1 MRLRVLIVEDEEAL
15 IEPLKY
21 NFTKEGYIVD
31 TALDGEIALNKIFNK
46 PPELIWLD
54 WMLPKISGI
63 DLCKRIRNNKE
74 TKNIPIIMLT
84 ALGEEN
90 DRIQGLEM
98 GADDYVTK
106 PFSIN
111 ELLARAKAVIKRAR
125 PIFAEEKITFC
136 DISLNVATHKVFRE
150 DKEIK
155 LGPTEFNLLR
165 FFLENIDRVFSR
177 DQLLNHVW
185 KNDALVEPRTVD
197 VHVRRLRKV
206 LNTNNKKD
214 YIRTVRSAGYS
225 FGHN

>member
-1 MRLRVLIVEDEEAL
+1 MRLRILIVEDEEAL

-21 NFTKEGYIVD
+21 NFSKAGYIVD
-31 TALDGEIALNKIFNK
+31 TALDGEIALEKILNK
-46 PPELIWLD
+46 PPELILLD

-63 DLCKRIRNNKE
+63 DLCQRLRKHKE

-84 ALGEEN
+84 ARGEEH
-90 DRIQGLEM
+90 DRIKGLEM

-111 ELLARAKAVIKRAR
+111 ELLARAKAVIKRIR
-125 PIFAEEKITFC
+125 PIFAEEKVTFE
-136 DISLNVATHKVFRE
+136 DISLDIATHKVFRK

-165 FFLENIDRVFSR
+165 FFLENKNRVFSR
-177 DQLLNHVW
+177 EQLLNHVW
-185 KNDALVEPRTVD
+185 RHDALVEPRTVD

-206 LNTNNKKD
+206 LNANDKND

>member
-31 TALDGEIALNKIFNK
+31 TALDGEIALDKIFNK
-46 PPELIWLD
+46 PPELILLD

-84 ALGEEN
+84 ARGEEN

-136 DISLNVATHKVFRE
+136 DISLNIATHKVVRG

-165 FFLENIDRVFSR
+165 FFLENIERVFSR
-177 DQLLNHVW
+177 EQLLNHVW

-206 LNTNNKKD
+206 LNTNNEKD

>member
-31 TALDGEIALNKIFNK
+31 TALDGEIALDKIFNK
-46 PPELIWLD
+46 PPELILLD

-84 ALGEEN
+84 ARGEEN

-136 DISLNVATHKVFRE
+136 DISLNIATHKVFRG

-165 FFLENIDRVFSR
+165 FFLENIERVFSR

-206 LNTNNKKD
+206 LNTNNEKD
-214 YIRTVRSAGYS
+214 YIRTVRSTGYS

>member
-31 TALDGEIALNKIFNK
+31 TAQDGEIALDKIFNK
-46 PPELIWLD
+46 PPELILLD

-84 ALGEEN
+84 ARGEEN

-206 LNTNNKKD
+206 LNTNNEKD

>member
-31 TALDGEIALNKIFNK
+31 TALDGEIALDKIFNK
-46 PPELIWLD
+46 PPELILLD

-84 ALGEEN
+84 ARGEEN

-136 DISLNVATHKVFRE
+136 DISLNIATHKVFRG

-155 LGPTEFNLLR
+155 LSPIEFNLLR
-165 FFLENIDRVFSR
+165 FFLENIERVFSR
-177 DQLLNHVW
+177 EQLLNHVW

-206 LNTNNKKD
+206 LNTNNEKD

>member
-31 TALDGEIALNKIFNK
+31 TALDGEIALDKIFNK
-46 PPELIWLD
+46 PPELILLD

-84 ALGEEN
+84 ARGEEN

-136 DISLNVATHKVFRE
+136 DISLNIATHKVFRG
-150 DKEIK
+150 DKEII

-165 FFLENIDRVFSR
+165 FFLENIERVFSR
-177 DQLLNHVW
+177 EQLLNHVW

-206 LNTNNKKD
+206 LNTNKKKD

>member
-31 TALDGEIALNKIFNK
+31 TALDGEIALDKIFNK
-46 PPELIWLD
+46 PPELILLD

-84 ALGEEN
+84 ARGEEN

-136 DISLNVATHKVFRE
+136 DISLNIATHKVFRG

-165 FFLENIDRVFSR
+165 FFLENIERVFSR
-177 DQLLNHVW
+177 EQLLNHVW

-197 VHVRRLRKV
+197 VHVRRLRKA
-206 LNTNNKKD
+206 LNTNNEKD

>member
-31 TALDGEIALNKIFNK
+31 TALDGEIALDKIFNK
-46 PPELIWLD
+46 PPELILLD

-84 ALGEEN
+84 ARGEEN

-125 PIFAEEKITFC
+125 PIFAEEQIQ
-136 DISLNVATHKVFRE
+136 SLIF
-150 DKEIK
+150 
-155 LGPTEFNLLR
+155 
-165 FFLENIDRVFSR
+165 
-177 DQLLNHVW
+177 
-185 KNDALVEPRTVD
+185 
-197 VHVRRLRKV
+197 
-206 LNTNNKKD
+206 
-214 YIRTVRSAGYS
+214 
-225 FGHN
+225 